1 MSSIDSMGDKEM
13 VALALIFLGSIYLVW
28 KAIGVYSAI
37 PSAIHI
43 LRGPKSP
50 SWLSGNNEVVRGP
63 YLSNGAFENLTEEY
77 GTTFPVHGWFG
88 SKELFTAD
96 TQAMAF
102 VLNQPHKFHK
112 QKFATKVLRNIMGE
126 GLLVAEGFE
135 HKRQRKIMNPA
146 FGVTAMRDITPML
159 MDIALELRDAWKK
172 ELTQSIS
179 GPGWQIIN
187 VLPWFNKAALDMI
200 GMAGVLGFGYKFGA
214 LHDSSNELAIA
225 FRALSNNSSPIAGI
239 GMLNMIFPFLR
250 HLPIGINV
258 TNNRNRAVRERIGSQ
273 MVREKKLEAEQLG
286 GSGTSHIGGKDLLS
300 ILIRANTQ
308 ENVAERLDDKTLLA
322 QISTFLIAGQES
334 TGLTMTWGIDT
345 LARTPSAQSKLR
357 DEALAFPHDS
367 PSMEELNAL
376 PYLNNV
382 VKEILRLRPAG
393 TLLKRKARSDT
404 IIPLAQPIIDK
415 NGKQVHELFVRR
427 GDSVLI
433 HLYAANTRTDLWGS
447 DALLFRPERF
457 DELPNAVSDLP
468 SIFGNITSF
477 SAGPTACLGWRMA
490 VLAIKAQLFTL
501 IREFQFDIDPRVFI
515 TRRVK

>member
-200 GMAGVLGFGYKFGA
+200 GMA
-214 LHDSSNELAIA
+214 
-225 FRALSNNSSPIAGI
+225 
-239 GMLNMIFPFLR
+239 
-250 HLPIGINV
+250 GINV

-515 TRRVK
+515 TRRV